1 MPDPPVKVAYY
12 VTGHGLGHAT
22 RVVEVCK
29 HLVAAGHNVSV
40 VTAAAAT
47 VFTRE
52 IPSQLLAVRHAVLDC
67 GSKQQDAFSVD
78 MKGSL
83 ERYNE
88 VAVQPRE
95 SIIKAEVGW
104 LKASKIDLVVV
115 DIVPIACAAAAAA
128 GIPAVGVSNFSW
140 DFIYSEY
147 ASTLGRVGNNYR
159 KMVWQIAEDYA
170 CASVLL
176 RLPGYSPMPAFGE
189 VIDVPLVVRHA
200 QKSKAQVYTE
210 LGLPQDTRL
219 CVFIYGGQPPGQWEL
234 KESNLP
240 EGWVCLVC
248 SGGKP
253 ILSDKQLPSNF
264 RLAKPDDF
272 IPDMVYAA
280 DCVLGKIGYG
290 TTSECLGHGT
300 PLIFIRRDYFN
311 EEPFLRKQLEVHG
324 LGVEMN
330 RRDFLAG
337 NWAPF
342 LLKTLTMESH
352 FNEATNGAEV
362 VARMLEHIAR
372 NKGYSPTPSPQ
383 GGHPTTGNSL
393 DLEGLPM
400 GGAVARAGA
409 GRLRD
414 AIVFGYMMQRHR
426 ARGKVEVPE
435 WYVPGAVRAASPERP
450 RVTAAVQAAQAA
462 AQEVAAAFDITLGK
476 ENLAMC
482 PDTVEFLSML
492 HHLDDEVAKDADP
505 PELPE
510 RQAARSLFRW
520 EDEVIVARAPG
531 RLDVMG
537 GIGDY
542 SGSLVLQKPTA
553 EACHAACQLHPM
565 DKQRVLPHI
574 QNRHKGHKPKPVLR
588 VVSFHADDT
597 NRSPTFDMDLTEL
610 LQDGQPISYSQAKA
624 YFKSDPATS
633 WAAYVAGPL
642 VILMHELG
650 LRYPQGISL
659 LLSSAV
665 PEGKGVSSSA
675 AVEVAVMQALC
686 AAHGLHVEG
695 RHLALLCQKVEN
707 YIVGAPCGVMD
718 QMASALGQE
727 QALMAMSCQPAE
739 VEPEVPIPPH
749 LKFWGLDS
757 GVRHSIGGADYA
769 SVRAGAFMGLRIM
782 NQLQAEQGLE
792 PLGNGYLCSVRPSVY
807 AQHFEEHLPE
817 SIKGIDFLTKYHH
830 HYDQATQV
838 SEDGVYAVRQPTAH
852 AVNENHRVR
861 CFRQMLLGPLDT
873 PDHLTNLGD
882 LMYQSHAGYS
892 RCGLGSDGTDR
903 LVALVRQEQAMA
915 RRHQEPPVLYGAKIT
930 GGGSGGSVCI
940 LGAATA
946 EAEQAVQRI
955 VSRYA
960 EETGFVPYEFRGTS
974 MGASRFGHLRLTRR
988 SYHS

>member
-1 MPDPPVKVAYY
+1 MSDVPLNIAYY

-22 RVVEVCK
+22 RVVEVCRQ
-29 HLVAAGHNVSV
+29 LVASGHNVFV
-40 VTAAAAT
+40 VTAAAAG

-52 IPSQLLAVRHAVLDC
+52 IPSQQLSVRRAVLDC

-83 ERYNE
+83 ELYQETAVDCRDAILATE
-88 VAVQPRE
+88 VN
-95 SIIKAEVGW
+95 W
-104 LKASKIDLVVV
+104 LKTSEIDLVAV
-115 DIVPIACAAAAAA
+115 DIVPIAFAAAAAA
-128 GIPAVGVSNFSW
+128 GLPAVGVSNFSW
-140 DFIYSEY
+140 DFIYS
-147 ASTLGRVGNNYR
+147 
-159 KMVWQIAEDYA
+159 D
-170 CASVLL
+170 VLL

-200 QKSKAQVYTE
+200 QKSKAQVYIE
-210 LGLPQDTRL
+210 LGLQEDTHL
-219 CVFIYGGQPPGQWEL
+219 CVFIYGGQPPGEWEL
-234 KESNLP
+234 REENLP
-240 EGWVCLVC
+240 EGWICVVC

-253 ILSDKQLPSNF
+253 IVSDTKLPSNF

-272 IPDMVYAA
+272 IPDLVNAA
-280 DCVLGKIGYG
+280 NCALGKIGYG

-300 PLIFIRRDYFN
+300 PFIFIRRDYFN

-324 LGVEMN
+324 LGMEMK
-330 RRDFLAG
+330 RRDFLSG

-342 LLKTLTMESH
+342 LSKTLTMESN

-372 NKGYSPTPSPQ
+372 HKGYIPIPEP
-383 GGHPTTGNSL
+383 P
-393 DLEGLPM
+393 EGDIGTANGYNANGPPR
-400 GGAVARAGA
+400 GRAVARAGA

-435 WYVPGAVRAASPERP
+435 WYVPGAVRATSPETP
-450 RVTAAVQAAQAA
+450 RVSAAVQASSAA
-462 AQEVAAAFDITLGK
+462 TQEALAAFDITHGK
-476 ENLAMC
+476 ENLDRCA
-482 PDTVEFLSML
+482 DTAAFLSML
-492 HHLDDEVAKDADP
+492 HHLDDPVDEKADP

-510 RQAARSLFRW
+510 RLAAKSLFRW
-520 EDEVIVARAPG
+520 EDEVIRHPLAK
-531 RLDVMG
+531 
-537 GIGDY
+537 
-542 SGSLVLQKPTA
+542 QKVW
-553 EACHAACQLHPM
+553 
-565 DKQRVLPHI
+565 KHI
-574 QNRHKGHKPKPVLR
+574 QNRHKGHSPKPVLR

-610 LQDGQPISYSQAKA
+610 LRDGQPISYSEART

-642 VILMHELG
+642 VVLMHELG

-686 AAHGLHVEG
+686 AAHDVHIDG

-707 YIVGAPCGVMD
+707 YVAGAPCGVMD
-718 QMASALGQE
+718 QMASSLGDQ

-739 VEPEVPIPPH
+739 VEPEVPIPSH

-757 GVRHSIGGADYA
+757 GVRHSIGGADYG

-782 NQLQAEQGLE
+782 TQQKTTEGPE
-792 PLGNGYLCSVRPSVY
+792 PLGNGYLCSIRPSLY
-807 AQHFEEHLPE
+807 AQHYEENLPD
-817 SIKGIDFLTKYHH
+817 SMTGADFLAKYHH
-830 HYDQATQV
+830 HYDHATQI
-838 SEDGVYAVRQPTAH
+838 SEDRSYAVRQPTAH
-852 AVNENHRVR
+852 AINENHRVR
-861 CFRQMLLGPLDT
+861 CFRQMLLGPLES
-873 PDHLTNLGD
+873 PEQLMNLGD

-915 RRHQEPPVLYGAKIT
+915 RLHQEPPVLYGAKIT

-946 EAEQAVQRI
+946 EAEAAVQRI
-955 VSRYA
+955 ISKYA
-960 EETGFVPYEFRGTS
+960 EETGFNPYEFRGTS
-974 MGASRFGHLRLTRR
+974 IGASRFGHIKLMRR
-988 SYHS
+988 

>member
-1 MPDPPVKVAYY
+1 MSDVPLNIAYY

-22 RVVEVCK
+22 RVVEVCRQ
-29 HLVAAGHNVSV
+29 LVASGHNVFV
-40 VTAAAAT
+40 VTAAAAG

-52 IPSQLLAVRHAVLDC
+52 IPSQQLSVRRAVLDC

-83 ERYNE
+83 ELYQETAVDCRDAILATE
-88 VAVQPRE
+88 VN
-95 SIIKAEVGW
+95 W
-104 LKASKIDLVVV
+104 LKTSEIDLVAV
-115 DIVPIACAAAAAA
+115 DIVPIAFAAAAAA
-128 GIPAVGVSNFSW
+128 GLPAVGVSNFSW
-140 DFIYSEY
+140 DFIYS
-147 ASTLGRVGNNYR
+147 
-159 KMVWQIAEDYA
+159 D
-170 CASVLL
+170 VLL

-200 QKSKAQVYTE
+200 QKSKAQVYIE
-210 LGLPQDTRL
+210 LGLQEDTHL
-219 CVFIYGGQPPGQWEL
+219 CVFIYGGQPPGEWEL
-234 KESNLP
+234 REENLP
-240 EGWVCLVC
+240 EGWICVVC

-253 ILSDKQLPSNF
+253 IVSDTKLPSNF

-272 IPDMVYAA
+272 IPDLVNAA
-280 DCVLGKIGYG
+280 NCALGKIGYG

-300 PLIFIRRDYFN
+300 PFIFIRRDYFN

-324 LGVEMN
+324 LGMEMK
-330 RRDFLAG
+330 RRDFLSG

-342 LLKTLTMESH
+342 LSKTLTMESN

-372 NKGYSPTPSPQ
+372 HKGYIPIPEP
-383 GGHPTTGNSL
+383 P
-393 DLEGLPM
+393 EGDIGTANGYNANGPPR
-400 GGAVARAGA
+400 GRAVARAGA

-435 WYVPGAVRAASPERP
+435 WYVPGAVRATSPETP
-450 RVTAAVQAAQAA
+450 RVSAAVQASSAA
-462 AQEVAAAFDITLGK
+462 TQEALAAFDITHGK
-476 ENLAMC
+476 ENLDRCA
-482 PDTVEFLSML
+482 DTAAFLSML
-492 HHLDDEVAKDADP
+492 HHLDDPVDEKADP

-510 RQAARSLFRW
+510 RLAAKSLFRW
-520 EDEVIVARAPG
+520 EDEVIVMRAPG
-531 RLDVMG
+531 RLDVRHP
-537 GIGDY
+537 
-542 SGSLVLQKPTA
+542 LAKQKVW
-553 EACHAACQLHPM
+553 
-565 DKQRVLPHI
+565 KHI
-574 QNRHKGHKPKPVLR
+574 QNRHKGHSPKPVLR

-610 LQDGQPISYSQAKA
+610 LRDGQPISYSEART

-642 VILMHELG
+642 VVLMHELG

-686 AAHGLHVEG
+686 AAHDVHIDG

-707 YIVGAPCGVMD
+707 YVAGAPCGVMD
-718 QMASALGQE
+718 QMASSLGDQ

-739 VEPEVPIPPH
+739 VEPEVPIPSH

-757 GVRHSIGGADYA
+757 GVRHSIGGADYG

-782 NQLQAEQGLE
+782 TQQKTTEGPE
-792 PLGNGYLCSVRPSVY
+792 PLGNGYLCSIRPSLY
-807 AQHFEEHLPE
+807 AQHYEENLPD
-817 SIKGIDFLTKYHH
+817 SMTGADFLAKYHH
-830 HYDQATQV
+830 HYDHATQI
-838 SEDGVYAVRQPTAH
+838 SEDRSYAVRQPTAH
-852 AVNENHRVR
+852 AINENHRVR
-861 CFRQMLLGPLDT
+861 CFRQMLLGPLES
-873 PDHLTNLGD
+873 PEQLMNLGD

-915 RRHQEPPVLYGAKIT
+915 RLHQEPPVLYGAKIT

-946 EAEQAVQRI
+946 EAEAAVQRI
-955 VSRYA
+955 ISKYA
-960 EETGFVPYEFRGTS
+960 EETGFNPYEFRGTS
-974 MGASRFGHLRLTRR
+974 IGASRFGHIKLMRR
-988 SYHS
+988 

>member
-1 MPDPPVKVAYY
+1 MSDAPLNIAYY

-22 RVVEVCK
+22 RVVEVCRQ
-29 HLVAAGHNVSV
+29 LVASGHKVFV
-40 VTAAAAT
+40 VTAAAAG
-47 VFTRE
+47 VFIRE
-52 IPSQLLAVRHAVLDC
+52 IPSQQLSVRRAVLDC

-83 ERYNE
+83 ELYQETAVDCRDAILTEE
-88 VAVQPRE
+88 VR
-95 SIIKAEVGW
+95 W
-104 LKASKIDLVVV
+104 LKTSEIDLVAV
-115 DIVPIACAAAAAA
+115 DIVPIAFAAAAAA
-128 GIPAVGVSNFSW
+128 GLPAVGVSNFSW
-140 DFIYSEY
+140 DLIYSEY
-147 ASTLGRVGNNYR
+147 ASTLGNVGNSYR

-200 QKSKAQVYTE
+200 QKSKAQVYIE
-210 LGLPQDTRL
+210 LRLQEDTHL
-219 CVFIYGGQPPGQWEL
+219 CVFIYGGQPPGEWEL
-234 KESNLP
+234 REENLP
-240 EGWVCLVC
+240 EGWICVVC

-253 ILSDKQLPSNF
+253 IVSDNKLPSNF

-272 IPDMVYAA
+272 IPDLVRLTQTQVNAA
-280 DCVLGKIGYG
+280 NCVLGKIGYG

-300 PLIFIRRDYFN
+300 PFIFIRRDYFN

-324 LGVEMN
+324 LGVEMK
-330 RRDFLAG
+330 RRDFLSG

-342 LLKTLTMESH
+342 LLKTLTMESN

-372 NKGYSPTPSPQ
+372 HKGYIPIPEP
-383 GGHPTTGNSL
+383 P
-393 DLEGLPM
+393 EGDVGTANGYNANGPPR
-400 GGAVARAGA
+400 GRAVARAGA

-435 WYVPGAVRAASPERP
+435 WYVPGAVRATSPETP
-450 RVTAAVQAAQAA
+450 QVSAAVQASTAA
-462 AQEVAAAFDITLGK
+462 TQEVLAAFDITHGK
-476 ENLAMC
+476 ENLDQC
-482 PDTVEFLSML
+482 PDTAAFLSML
-492 HHLDDEVAKDADP
+492 HHLDDPVDEDADP

-510 RQAARSLFRW
+510 RLAAKSLFRW
-520 EDEVIVARAPG
+520 EDEVIVTRAPG

-542 SGSLVLQKPTA
+542 SGCLVLQKPTA
-553 EACHAACQLHPM
+553 EACHVACQRHPLA
-565 DKQRVLPHI
+565 KQKVWKHI
-574 QNRHKGHKPKPVLR
+574 QNRHKGHRPKPVLR

-610 LQDGQPISYSQAKA
+610 LRDGQPISYSEART

-642 VILMHELG
+642 VVLMHELG

-686 AAHGLHVEG
+686 AAHDVHIDG

-707 YIVGAPCGVMD
+707 YVVGAPCGVMD
-718 QMASALGQE
+718 QMASSLGDQ
-727 QALMAMSCQPAE
+727 QALMAMSC
-739 VEPEVPIPPH
+739 
-749 LKFWGLDS
+749 
-757 GVRHSIGGADYA
+757 VRHSIGGADYT
-769 SVRAGAFMGLRIM
+769 SVRAGAFMGLRVM
-782 NQLQAEQGLE
+782 TQQKAAEGPE
-792 PLGNGYLCSVRPSVY
+792 PLGNGYLCSIRPSVY
-807 AQHFEEHLPE
+807 AQHYEENLPE
-817 SIKGIDFLTKYHH
+817 SMTGADFLAKYHH
-830 HYDQATQV
+830 HYDHATQI
-838 SEDGVYAVRQPTAH
+838 SEDRTYAVRQPTAH
-852 AVNENHRVR
+852 AINENHRVR
-861 CFRQMLLGPLDT
+861 CFRQMLLGPLES
-873 PDHLTNLGD
+873 PEQLMNLGD

-903 LVALVRQEQAMA
+903 LVALVRQEQTMA
-915 RRHQEPPVLYGAKIT
+915 RLHQEAPVLYGAKIT

-946 EAEQAVQRI
+946 EAEAAVQRI
-955 VSRYA
+955 ISKYA
-960 EETGFVPYEFRGTS
+960 EETGFNPYEFRGTS
-974 MGASRFGHLRLTRR
+974 IGASRFGHIRIMRR
-988 SYHS
+988 